1 MSLQEKPSKLTDKLN
16 LTPNKDTYAE
26 LSTQNQTYQESTEN
40 EKLIK
45 PIPINIKLIKRSK
58 SEITTKPDSTL
69 TIKQIVQE
77 LKMPFIYPNY
87 NYPNIPEYNHTSL
100 GENYFNHKES
110 DENNTITYK
119 KEKTC
124 CNCTKTQCLKKYCE
138 CFANNNY
145 CEDCNCKNCMNKFM
159 DINPQN
165 GIKINENENENENE
179 KINCTCSKSNCN
191 KKYCECFKV
200 GKKCSK
206 ICRCL
211 NCLNME
217 KLNYNIEKNKSNEN
231 NIINDVLYK
240 NNKNNINLEE
250 KKLFSSKSSEC
261 ENVYDTFKIQR
272 ISVFIN
278 KYQTSIDVEKLSTE
292 EIDLLS
298 RKRKLS

>member
-1 MSLQEKPSKLTDKLN
+1 MSLQEKPSNLTDKLN

-40 EKLIK
+40 EKLVK

-87 NYPNIPEYNHTSL
+87 NYPNLPEYNHSSI

-124 CNCTKTQCLKKYCE
+124 CSCTKTQCLKKYCE

-145 CEDCNCKNCMNKFM
+145 CEDCACKNCMNKFM

-165 GIKINENENENENE
+165 GVKINENENENE

-191 KKYCECFKV
+191 KKYCECFKA

-231 NIINDVLYK
+231 NIINDVFCK
-240 NNKNNINLEE
+240 NNKNDINLEE
-250 KKLFSSKSSEC
+250 KKLISSNFSEC
-261 ENVYDTFKIQR
+261 ENIYDTFKIQR